1 MKNNSTLI
9 EIYPGNSNTDNY
21 IRWCKISNL
30 KYQRLTTTQDKQKQ
44 NQNFRALDV
53 TFNQTQIDN
62 LNKLIIYYYYN

>member
-53 TFNQTQIDN
+53 TFNQNQIDN
-62 LNKLIIYYYYN
+62 LNKLIINYYYN